1 MDAMEQTGSVA
12 DLKPRDNGTDGE
24 RMPVVGP
31 ASPCVASRWVLRLAS
46 AHSNY
51 TPVIGSW
58 ASFSLQGFRRFTAGA
73 ICRL

>member
-31 ASPCVASRWVLRLAS
+31 ASPCVASRCFVLLQL
-46 AHSNY
+46 
-51 TPVIGSW
+51 TVIT
-58 ASFSLQGFRRFTAGA
+58 RP
-73 ICRL
+73 